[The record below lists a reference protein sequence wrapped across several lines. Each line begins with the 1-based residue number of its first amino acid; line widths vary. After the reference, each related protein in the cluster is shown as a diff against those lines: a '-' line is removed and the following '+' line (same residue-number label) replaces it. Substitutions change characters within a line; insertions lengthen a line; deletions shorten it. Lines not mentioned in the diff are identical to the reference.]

1 MWKLLIC
8 GVYEVSDQK
17 EFIIDFTRIQEGGV
31 APFLAH
37 QGEIIKTV
45 LSVMFTGSPFSL
57 QVRGTPKQVD
67 RFAQAIAAE
76 KGYAAA
82 FNKYGLN
89 NPATYRSKYKLDS
102 AVRKF
107 ERDTGMVWPI
117 K

>member
-1 MWKLLIC
+1 MSN
-8 GVYEVSDQK
+8 EK
-17 EFIIDFTRIQEGGV
+17 EIVLDFTKIDEGGPI
-31 APFLAH
+31 PFLSQ

-45 LSVMFTGSPFSL
+45 LSVMFTGSPLPLS
-57 QVRGTPKQVD
+57 VRGTRKQVD

-89 NPATYRSKYKLDS
+89 SPATYRSKYKLDS
-102 AVRKF
+102 AVKKF
-107 ERDTGMVWPI
+107 ERDTGIVWPI